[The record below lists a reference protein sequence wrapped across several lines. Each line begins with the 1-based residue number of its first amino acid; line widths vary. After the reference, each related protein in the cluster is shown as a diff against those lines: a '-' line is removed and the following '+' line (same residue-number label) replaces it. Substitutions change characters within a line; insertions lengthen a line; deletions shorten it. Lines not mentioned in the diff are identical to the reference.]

1 MSHNMALHLIII
13 HFQNPELSSTTNIFG
28 DYAGNITSIFICLSF
43 LPLLLFCAFCFHPL
57 SSAIAQHCTSPV
69 FHLLAGKREK
79 HLQEADSRGTA
90 ESGSEGWLD
99 EQTNVWVLIFWLNA
113 EERSSDSIIMRNHC
127 RLQNKD
133 DRQLWKMMHLTRGSV
148 CVCVVVVVFPSF
160 CVSADTWVLSMCLP
174 YFAFIIHLKTDVTE
188 WWTTFI
194 SVRNT
199 NSLSLVGP
207 WDKQVG
213 FFFLFRFLFFVF
225 LPRLLFYFSA
235 I

>member
-28 DYAGNITSIFICLSF
+28 DYAGNITSIFICLFF

-69 FHLLAGKREK
+69 FHLPAGKREK

-148 CVCVVVVVFPSF
+148 CMCSCS
-160 CVSADTWVLSMCLP
+160 CVSLFLCFCWYLSFKHVSSLFCIYYTSQNRCHWVVDNIHICQKHKLS
-174 YFAFIIHLKTDVTE
+174 E
-188 WWTTFI
+188 
-194 SVRNT
+194 
-199 NSLSLVGP
+199 LSWALR
-207 WDKQVG
+207 QASR
-213 FFFLFRFLFFVF
+213 FLFFLFRFLFFVF